1 MRISLWP
8 ALLAPVLTCA
18 VFWSAV
24 PSSAHAASCGAGKLG
39 THRTMK
45 VSTDKF
51 RDIQGFEKSFGL
63 RRGEVVLT
71 FDDGPIAGKTPRIL
85 QALKAHCAK
94 ATFFSVGRMAKA
106 YPRLTRRIVRE
117 GHTLAHHT
125 HAHNRMTAY
134 GPTRRGQLIDRGI
147 ATVERIAY
155 GSAKSTPRV
164 PFFRYPYLA
173 RSKAT
178 DKTLRQ
184 RGLISFGANIDSRDW
199 ESVSANTVHDR
210 VMKRLRQSG
219 KGIILLH
226 DIQSRTAKMLPRL
239 LNSLKA
245 EGYKLV
251 HIVPGTGAPKHDI
264 GPEVDEQIVMA
275 AAEAEPTPEKQ
286 VAKVDRT
293 KRTVS
298 QSVVAI
304 ALAEHDASERERQLA
319 GGVTVAEVPAKQ
331 TRATAPQPKSVAT
344 KSDPIVTAVLPDDKV
359 SDRVVTTAKLS
370 PKVQSIIANRRK
382 ATIVKSTERKKQRA
396 SKRSKSSKFARV
408 ANAKWKLRRS
418 QWIMN

>member
-1 MRISLWP
+1 
-8 ALLAPVLTCA
+8 
-18 VFWSAV
+18 
-24 PSSAHAASCGAGKLG
+24 
-39 THRTMK
+39 MK
-45 VSTDKF
+45 VATDRF
-51 RDIQGFEKSFGL
+51 RDIKGFEKSFGL

-85 QALKAHCAK
+85 DALKAHCAK

-134 GPTRRGQLIDRGI
+134 GPKRRGQLIDRGI

-155 GSAKSTPRV
+155 GSAKSRPRV

-178 DKTLRQ
+178 DKTLRK

-199 ESVSANTVHDR
+199 ESVSANTVHNR
-210 VMKRLRQSG
+210 VMRQLRKTG

-251 HIVPGTGAPKHDI
+251 HIVPGTGAPKRDI
-264 GPEVDEQIVMA
+264 GPETDEPIVMA
-275 AAEAEPTPEKQ
+275 KVETKPESEKPA
-286 VAKVDRT
+286 AKVERS
-293 KRTVS
+293 KRRVS
-298 QSVVAI
+298 RSVVAI
-304 ALAEHDASERERQLA
+304 ALAEHDANERERQLA
-319 GGVTVAEVPAKQ
+319 GGLSVEEVPEKN
-331 TRATAPQPKSVAT
+331 TRATAPQPNRSKAMPDT
-344 KSDPIVTAVLPDDKV
+344 IVTAALPDKKP
-359 SDRVVTTAKLS
+359 SDSGVVTAKLS
-370 PKVQSIIANRRK
+370 PKVESIIAKRREQAKAKRRK
-382 ATIVKSTERKKQRA
+382 ATIVKSTDREKKRIAKRKKVG
-396 SKRSKSSKFARV
+396 KFARV